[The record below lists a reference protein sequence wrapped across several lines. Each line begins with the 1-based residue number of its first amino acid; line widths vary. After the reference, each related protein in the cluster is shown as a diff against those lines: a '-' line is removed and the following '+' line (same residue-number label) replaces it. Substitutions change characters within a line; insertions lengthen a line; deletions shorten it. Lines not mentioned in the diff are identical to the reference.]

1 MNFAPVSA
9 NSPYNLDGNLKP
21 LPGIHV
27 VRSNE
32 ADKCSS
38 KLVTVDSTDSRSRL
52 FNLLRAQLIKTLAQT
67 GTSLVGITSAAPGAG
82 KSFVLSNLA
91 VSLGQLSNK
100 RVFLIDLDLRRASL
114 ASIFGITGQTGMT
127 EYLMGEDVSL
137 EKIGRRIG
145 SSNLVVFPS
154 FPAPIHSAE
163 LMVGER
169 FSQLIERARMLD
181 ENAIVLFDLPPAF
194 ANDDTMLVAEA
205 LDGIL
210 VVVEQGVTTK
220 KQLENVLRLIRP
232 TPLLGTIFNRDS
244 AGLGDA
250 YEKYDG
256 YYSK

>member
-1 MNFAPVSA
+1 MNFARPSTNSA
-9 NSPYNLDGNLKP
+9 YNMDGTLKP
-21 LPGIHV
+21 LPGIDA
-27 VRSNE
+27 VRSIE
-32 ADKCSS
+32 TVECSP
-38 KLVTVDSTDSRSRL
+38 KLVTLDSTDVRSRL
-52 FNLLRAQLIKTLAQT
+52 FNLLRAQLVKTLVQT

-82 KSFVLSNLA
+82 KSFILSNLA

-114 ASIFGITGQTGMT
+114 AGIFGITGQAGMT

-154 FPAPIHSAE
+154 FPAPINSAA
-163 LMVGER
+163 LMVGDR
-169 FSQLIERARMLD
+169 FSQLMERARRLD
-181 ENAIVLFDLPPAF
+181 ENAIILFDLPPAF

-220 KQLENVLRLIRP
+220 KQLENTLRLIQP

-244 AGLGDA
+244 TGLGDS